1 MRLSS
6 GHNFESCQRLTNS
19 EDVPIRGRGCY
30 STPCPLLMGV
40 FRRIVKGAEIAF
52 LRQMAMVKARGTH
65 MKYWS
70 MTFMGIGVTLVA
82 AVVIKFDT
90 LGAVSG
96 ILSIFI
102 GYVFSMLSNKE

>member
-1 MRLSS
+1 
-6 GHNFESCQRLTNS
+6 
-19 EDVPIRGRGCY
+19 
-30 STPCPLLMGV
+30 
-40 FRRIVKGAEIAF
+40 
-52 LRQMAMVKARGTH
+52 

-82 AVVIKFDT
+82 AVVIKFAT